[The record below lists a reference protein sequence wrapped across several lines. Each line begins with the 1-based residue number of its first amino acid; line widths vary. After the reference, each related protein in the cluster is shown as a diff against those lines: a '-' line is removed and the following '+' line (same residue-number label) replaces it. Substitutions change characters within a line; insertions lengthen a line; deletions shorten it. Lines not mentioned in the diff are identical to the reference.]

1 MDPTVAAVLGVCM
14 RWTHIASMTALLGS
28 FIYARFVMIP
38 SLAVLTDPGRADLE
52 KRVRGRF
59 RPLAYLLIV
68 TTLGSGLYNY
78 LNKPPVPAIYHMLIG
93 MKFLLVLHIFAVTLL
108 YTARGVNEAKQ
119 KRWLGGMVISG
130 LVILAL
136 SAGLRY
142 VAATH
147 TAALVL
153 KP

>member
-1 MDPTVAAVLGVCM
+1 MDPTLAAVLGVCM
-14 RWTHIASMTALLGS
+14 RWTHIASITALLGS
-28 FIYARFVMIP
+28 FVYARFILIP
-38 SLAVLTDPGRADLE
+38 SLSVLADSPRADLE
-52 KRVRGRF
+52 KRVRTRF

-78 LNKPPVPAIYHMLIG
+78 LNKPTEPAIYQMIIG

-108 YTARGVNEAKQ
+108 YTARGADEAKQ

-130 LVILAL
+130 LAIVAL

-142 VAATH
+142 IAANQ
-147 TAALVL
+147 L

>member
-1 MDPTVAAVLGVCM
+1 MDPTLAAVLGVCM
-14 RWTHIASMTALLGS
+14 RWTHIASITALLGS
-28 FIYARFVMIP
+28 FVYARFIMIP
-38 SLAVLTDPGRADLE
+38 SLSVLADSARADLE
-52 KRVRGRF
+52 KKVRTRF

-78 LNKPPVPAIYHMLIG
+78 LNKPTEPAIYQMIIG

-108 YTARGVNEAKQ
+108 YTARGVDEAKQ

-130 LVILAL
+130 LAIVAL

-142 VAATH
+142 IAANQ
-147 TAALVL
+147 L

>member
-1 MDPTVAAVLGVCM
+1 MDPTLAAVLGVCM
-14 RWTHIASMTALLGS
+14 RWIHIASVTALLGS
-28 FIYARFVMIP
+28 FVYARFIMIP
-38 SLAVLTDPGRADLE
+38 SLAVLPEGLRADLE
-52 KRVRGRF
+52 KKVRARF

-78 LNKPPVPAIYHMLIG
+78 LNKPPEPSIYQMLIG

-108 YTARGVNEAKQ
+108 YTARAVDEVKQ

-130 LVILAL
+130 LVIVAL
-136 SAGLRY
+136 SAVLRY

-147 TAALVL
+147 VV

>member
-14 RWTHIASMTALLGS
+14 RWTHIVSVIALLGS
-28 FIYARFVMIP
+28 LIYARFIMIP
-38 SLAVLTDPGRADLE
+38 SLAVLADSVRADVE
-52 KRVRGRF
+52 KKVRSRF
-59 RPLAYLLIV
+59 RPLAYLLIA

-78 LNKPPVPAIYHMLIG
+78 LNKGPVPAVYHMLIG

-108 YTARGVNEAKQ
+108 YTARGVDEAKQ

-130 LVILAL
+130 LAVVAL

-142 VAATH
+142 IVATQI
-147 TAALVL
+147 V

>member
-14 RWTHIASMTALLGS
+14 RWTHIASITALLGS
-28 FIYARFVMIP
+28 FVYARFILIP
-38 SLAVLTDPGRADLE
+38 SLSVLPDSARADLE
-52 KRVRGRF
+52 KRVRTRF
-59 RPLAYLLIV
+59 RPLAYLLIA

-78 LNKPPVPAIYHMLIG
+78 LNKGPVPSIYHMIIG

-108 YTARGVNEAKQ
+108 YTARGVDEAKQ

-130 LVILAL
+130 LAIVAL
-136 SAGLRY
+136 SAGLRSI
-142 VAATH
+142 AASQ
-147 TAALVL
+147 L

>member
-1 MDPTVAAVLGVCM
+1 MDPTLAAVLGVCM
-14 RWTHIASMTALLGS
+14 RWTHIASITALLGS
-28 FIYARFVMIP
+28 FVYARFIMLP
-38 SLAVLTDPGRADLE
+38 SLSVLADSARTDLE
-52 KRVRGRF
+52 KKVRTRF
-59 RPLAYLLIV
+59 RPLAYLLIA

-78 LNKPPVPAIYHMLIG
+78 LNKGPVPAIYHMIIG

-108 YTARGVNEAKQ
+108 YTARGVEEAKQ

-130 LVILAL
+130 LAIVAL

-142 VAATH
+142 IAATQ
-147 TAALVL
+147 L